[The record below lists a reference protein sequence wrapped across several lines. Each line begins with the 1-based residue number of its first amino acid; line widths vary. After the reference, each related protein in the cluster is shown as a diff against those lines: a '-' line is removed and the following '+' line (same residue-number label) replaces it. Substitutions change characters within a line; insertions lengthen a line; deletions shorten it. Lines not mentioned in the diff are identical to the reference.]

1 MIMKIKVYVEN
12 GYRIISLNVK
22 DSVKN
27 ISQMFDRWEYVL

>member
-1 MIMKIKVYVEN
+1 MVMKIKVYVEN
-12 GYRIISLNVK
+12 GYRIINLNVK

>member
-1 MIMKIKVYVEN
+1 MKIKVYVEN

>member
-12 GYRIISLNVK
+12 GYRIINLNVK